1 MLFRSPAVVWQ
12 KAEEGIK
19 KLNQF
24 TYLSPMKFQ
33 DTYALAV
40 KSDFAKEHQL
50 TKISDLPNVSGLTA
64 GFDVEFAN
72 RSDGNIGLKKLYG
85 LDLNVKTM
93 QSSLIYNALNS
104 GAVNVAE
111 VYSTDSQIKQYNL
124 TVLKDDKNLFPP
136 YQAAPLMKESLLK
149 KYPELKKILNK
160 LSGKITDQEMIDR
173 KSVV

>member
-1 MLFRSPAVVWQ
+1 
-12 KAEEGIK
+12 
-19 KLNQF
+19 
-24 TYLSPMKFQ
+24 MKFQ
-33 DTYALAV
+33 DTYAIAV

-50 TKISDLPNVSGLTA
+50 TKISDLANVSGLTA

-72 RSDGNIGLKKLYG
+72 RSDGNIGLRKLYG

-93 QSSLIYNALNS
+93 QNSLIYKALNS

-160 LSGKITDQEMIDR
+160 LSGKITDQEMIEMNYDVNVKQEDAAKVAER
-173 KSVV
+173 YLKSKGLI